1 MLHMYIVAAPSMVT
15 APPTAARHA
24 LILRFLVV
32 LQPLLIIPA
41 VPALW
46 LYASSCERLAG
57 SGPTTVVFTAAGDRQ
72 EANSRRPTTQV
83 VGSDGH
89 LQLLTCPL
97 TVLDQRVRHTLRRQ
111 DGARGAVRAL

>member
-1 MLHMYIVAAPSMVT
+1 MVT

-72 EANSRRPTTQV
+72 EANNAGGGVRWSPAAPHVPAYRSRSESPPHAAAAGR
-83 VGSDGH
+83 
-89 LQLLTCPL
+89 CP
-97 TVLDQRVRHTLRRQ
+97 
-111 DGARGAVRAL
+111 GGG